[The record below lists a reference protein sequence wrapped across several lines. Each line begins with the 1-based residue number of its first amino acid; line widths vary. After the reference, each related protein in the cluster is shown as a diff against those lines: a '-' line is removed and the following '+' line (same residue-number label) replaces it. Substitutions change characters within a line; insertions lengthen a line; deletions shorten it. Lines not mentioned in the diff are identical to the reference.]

1 MLIEQYVKYLQHE
14 KRYSQ
19 HTIRAYYNDL
29 IQFFEHL
36 ENENEDKSRD
46 ITRIKNTEKVI
57 RNWIV
62 HLMGKNI
69 SERTINRKLSTLK
82 SYFRYLRRMGKIE
95 TNPTAKVF
103 SLKTPRRI
111 PFFVD
116 ERHMNLLENEKIF
129 KDDFFGLRDRM
140 IIEMLY
146 QTGIRVSELINI
158 KDQDINFASKQVQ
171 ILGKRN
177 KERIIP
183 LNEHLVNLTKHYIRK
198 RDQHFR
204 VKPKQ
209 YLIITN
215 KGEKLY
221 SKAVYRIVG
230 KYLSMV
236 TTIKQK
242 SPHVLR
248 HTFATHMLNDG
259 ADLNA
264 IKELLGHSNLTA
276 TQIYTHSTFEKLK
289 KIYKQAHP
297 RT

>member
-1 MLIEQYVKYLQHE
+1 MLIEQFIKYLQHE

-19 HTIRAYYNDL
+19 HTVRAYYNDL
-29 IQFFEHL
+29 IQFFDHL
-36 ENENEDKSRD
+36 EKENRSRD
-46 ITRIKNTEKVI
+46 LKEITNTEKVI
-57 RNWIV
+57 RNWVV
-62 HLMGKNI
+62 HLMEENI

-82 SYFRYLRRMGKIE
+82 SYFRYLRRMDEIE

-103 SLKTPRRI
+103 SLKTPGRI

-116 ERHMNLLENEKIF
+116 ERNMNLLENEELF
-129 KDDFFGLRDRM
+129 KDDFFGLRDRLV
-140 IIEMLY
+140 IEMLY

-158 KDQDINFASKQVQ
+158 KDQDVNCASKQVQ
-171 ILGKRN
+171 IHGKRN
-177 KERIIP
+177 KERLIP
-183 LNEHLVNLTKHYIRK
+183 LNSQLVNLIRQYILK
-198 RDQHFR
+198 RDLHFR
-204 VKPKQ
+204 GKSEGCLVV
-209 YLIITN
+209 TN
-215 KGEKLY
+215 KGKKFY
-221 SKAVYRIVG
+221 SKAVYRIVR

-236 TTIKQK
+236 TTIDQK

>member
-1 MLIEQYVKYLQHE
+1 MLIEQFVKYLQHE

-36 ENENEDKSRD
+36 EKENESRD
-46 ITRIKNTEKVI
+46 ITKIKNTEKVI
-57 RNWIV
+57 RNWVV
-62 HLMGKNI
+62 HLMEENI

-82 SYFRYLRRMGKIE
+82 SYFRYLRRMDKIE
-95 TNPTAKVF
+95 ANPTAKVF
-103 SLKTPRRI
+103 SLKTPGRI

-116 ERHMNLLENEKIF
+116 ERHMNLLENEGLF
-129 KDDFFGLRDRM
+129 KDDFFGLRDRL

-158 KDQDINFASKQVQ
+158 KDKELDFAGKQLK
-171 ILGKRN
+171 IHGKRN

-183 LNEHLVNLTKHYIRK
+183 LNSQLVNLVKQYIYR
-198 RDQHFR
+198 RDQHFYR
-204 VKPKQ
+204 KSED

-215 KGEKLY
+215 KGKKLY
-221 SKAVYRIVG
+221 SKAVYRIVR

-236 TTIKQK
+236 TTIQQK

>member
-1 MLIEQYVKYLQHE
+1 MLIEQFVKYLQHE
-14 KRYSQ
+14 KRYSK
-19 HTIRAYYNDL
+19 HTVRAYYNDL
-29 IQFFEHL
+29 IQFFDHL
-36 ENENEDKSRD
+36 EKESKHRD
-46 ITRIKNTEKVI
+46 ITKIKNTEKVV

-62 HLMGKNI
+62 HLMEENN
-69 SERTINRKLSTLK
+69 SERTVNRKVSTLK
-82 SYFRYLRRMGKIE
+82 SYFRYLRRMDKIE

-103 SLKTPRRI
+103 SLKTPGRI

-116 ERHMNLLENEKIF
+116 ERHMNLLENDELF
-129 KDDFFGLRDRM
+129 KNDFFGYRDRLV
-140 IIEMLY
+140 IEMLY

-158 KDQDINFASKQVQ
+158 KDQDLNFASEQVQ

-183 LNEHLVNLTKHYIRK
+183 INPQLVTLVKQYIFK
-198 RDQHFR
+198 RDHQFR
-204 VKPKQ
+204 GKSEG
-209 YLIITN
+209 YLILTN
-215 KGEKLY
+215 KGKKLY
-221 SKAVYRIVG
+221 SKAVYRTVR

-236 TTIKQK
+236 TTIDQK

>member
-1 MLIEQYVKYLQHE
+1 MLIEQFVKYLQHE
-14 KRYSQ
+14 KRYSK
-19 HTIRAYYNDL
+19 HTVRAYYNDL
-29 IQFFEHL
+29 IQFFDHL
-36 ENENEDKSRD
+36 EKENKHRD
-46 ITRIKNTEKVI
+46 ITKIKNTEKVI

-62 HLMGKNI
+62 HLMEEDN
-69 SERTINRKLSTLK
+69 SERTVNRKLSTLK
-82 SYFRYLRRMGKIE
+82 SYFRYLRRMDKIE
-95 TNPTAKVF
+95 TNPTAKMF
-103 SLKTPRRI
+103 SLKTPGRI

-116 ERHMNLLENEKIF
+116 ERHMNLLENDELF
-129 KDDFFGLRDRM
+129 KDDFFGLRDRLV
-140 IIEMLY
+140 IEMLY

-158 KDQDINFASKQVQ
+158 KDQDLNFASKQVQ

-183 LNEHLVNLTKHYIRK
+183 LNAQLVTLVKQYVLK
-198 RDQHFR
+198 RDHHFR
-204 VKPKQ
+204 GKSEG
-209 YLIITN
+209 YLILTN
-215 KGEKLY
+215 KGKKIY
-221 SKAVYRIVG
+221 SKAVYRIVR

-236 TTIKQK
+236 TTIDQK